1 MKYEINNEVYDVVIE
16 KKNNKN
22 LYIRV
27 KEDLTILVT
36 TNYFT
41 SNKQVIDVL
50 NQNQSYLKK
59 MIEKRKKELEKN
71 KYILYL
77 GNKYDLVFGNL
88 FDEVELT
95 ENKIY
100 VKDQKQFDKWYK
112 KQTQNIFEKHY
123 QMLYNRFEEEIP
135 FYRMRIREM
144 KTRWGV
150 CNVKSKTIT
159 LNSRLIEYNL
169 DALDYVIVHELSHL
183 IHFNH
188 SSSFWNLVAKY
199 KPDYKK
205 IRKELKE

>member
-36 TNYFT
+36 TNYLT
-41 SNKQVIDVL
+41 TKKQILDVL
-50 NQNQSYLKK
+50 DQNQSYIMK
-59 MIEKRKKELEKN
+59 MIEKRKKETEK
-71 KYILYL
+71 KEYILYF

-88 FDEVELT
+88 FDEVEIAG
-95 ENKIY
+95 NKIY
-100 VKDQKQFDKWYK
+100 AHDQKQFDKWYK
-112 KQTQNIFEKHY
+112 KQMQNIFDEHY
-123 QMLYNRFEEEIP
+123 KMLYNKFEESIP

-159 LNSRLIEYNL
+159 LNSRLIEYPL
-169 DALDYVIVHELSHL
+169 EALDYVIVHELSHL

-188 SSSFWNLVAKY
+188 SNSFWNLVAKY
-199 KPDYKK
+199 KPDYKR